1 MFLIHAHSIGGKWC
15 VENTTGANRNSS
27 IELVSLEWKTFENR
41 KHLRF
46 IRGEFNWKSQ
56 NRINLDLLAFAYQI
70 STISVCEDPG
80 HSNLFH
86 DHFAF
91 CFVDQNCSDSIY
103 NLHSSFLKPKYKTND
118 VYKPFLLFSYRFF
131 SSSSSSCLTQC
142 VYLLWCRRNHR
153 PSEPNKQKKRF
164 GMFLCVVLLAIL
176 LIAQIDRHN
185 TEHWQ
190 KRMSPSSRRMHCCL
204 CRAQH
209 FIRIQNNVAGK
220 ALI

>member
-1 MFLIHAHSIGGKWC
+1 MKKELLTFDESIYYYPTNAAIPQIMPNVQHLHHFNGLDETFFQIQGKMFLIHAHSIGGKWC

-118 VYKPFLLFSYRFF
+118 VYEPCYFPIVFFLLLLLVLRSVFIYYGVVGITDQASQINKK
-131 SSSSSSCLTQC
+131 SDSECSC
-142 VYLLWCRRNHR
+142 V
-153 PSEPNKQKKRF
+153 
-164 GMFLCVVLLAIL
+164 LCCW
-176 LIAQIDRHN
+176 RYY
-185 TEHWQ
+185 
-190 KRMSPSSRRMHCCL
+190 
-204 CRAQH
+204 
-209 FIRIQNNVAGK
+209 
-220 ALI
+220 